1 MAKPVTFPVARDDL
15 ARCAFKLVETFAV
28 KMPLEDRFERYW
40 RLAPLL
46 EAFAETA
53 AGSFEEEL
61 AEHLRGALE
70 HFLRD
75 RAVVSANVNAPAVTV
90 LLGCGWRD
98 KSKRRL

>member
-1 MAKPVTFPVARDDL
+1 MNKPVALPVARDDL

-28 KMPLEDRFERYW
+28 RMPLEDRFERYW

-46 EAFAETA
+46 EAFAEAA
-53 AGSFEEEL
+53 AGPFEEQL
-61 AEHLRGALE
+61 AEHLRAALE

-75 RAVVSANVNAPAVTV
+75 RAMVSANVNASAVTM

-98 KSKRRL
+98 KGKRRL